1 MNITEKV
8 GSAILLRQLRSAW
21 PLVGIG
27 AAVAVNALWIG
38 ILTAKMRTDMV
49 GRVELRDDLKEQAEW
64 RREKAKQYPDDSA
77 TSKSPRSLTG
87 WPSPFEA
94 NQCDASRQGVFA

>member
-38 ILTAKMRTDMV
+38 ILT
-49 GRVELRDDLKEQAEW
+49 
-64 RREKAKQYPDDSA
+64 Y
-77 TSKSPRSLTG
+77 SL
-87 WPSPFEA
+87 FML
-94 NQCDASRQGVFA
+94 F

>member
-8 GSAILLRQLRSAW
+8 GSLRQLRSAW

-38 ILTAKMRTDMV
+38 ILT
-49 GRVELRDDLKEQAEW
+49 
-64 RREKAKQYPDDSA
+64 Y
-77 TSKSPRSLTG
+77 SL
-87 WPSPFEA
+87 SMLF
-94 NQCDASRQGVFA
+94 